1 MDTKIGT
8 QAKEDHEQKYTNI
21 KCITIDGKTS
31 DAANKHNQTIRK
43 HHLTMVVEPECKYLD
58 HLECG
63 ETGLAMAT
71 ATISVLDA
79 TNSGE
84 SCDTVG
90 SGKKLYSSSQIVR

>member
-1 MDTKIGT
+1 MNNNSAD
-8 QAKEDHEQKYTNI
+8 E
-21 KCITIDGKTS
+21 
-31 DAANKHNQTIRK
+31 HNQTIRM

-79 TNSGE
+79 TNSGA

-90 SGKKLYSSSQIVR
+90 SGKKYYSSPLKTVRFLLLLPKH